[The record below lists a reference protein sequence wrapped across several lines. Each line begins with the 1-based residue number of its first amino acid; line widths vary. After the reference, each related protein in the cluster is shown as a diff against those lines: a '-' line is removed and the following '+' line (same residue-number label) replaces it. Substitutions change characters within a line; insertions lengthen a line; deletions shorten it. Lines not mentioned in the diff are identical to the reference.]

1 MVIQGVIAVLVVG
14 GLFFAFVSAVGLY
27 RLPDLYTRAHAAS
40 KSDTLGSILS
50 LSAVALAFGADVAT
64 IKVVMLVVFMLIT
77 SPTAAHAIARA
88 AHEQGIEPWTRG
100 DDR

>member
-1 MVIQGVIAVLVVG
+1 MATSVAVAAFVAG

-40 KSDTLGSILS
+40 KSDTLGAMFS
-50 LSAVALAFGADVAT
+50 LAAVAVAFGVDVAT
-64 IKVVMLVVFMLIT
+64 MKVVLLAIFMLIT

-88 AHEQGIEPWTRG
+88 AHEQDIEPWTRG
-100 DDR
+100 ENE